1 VADPHREARD
11 DAIRIRAFFAIAL
24 DAPAR
29 RAAGRLARLL
39 RDQPGGDRVRW
50 VREENLHVT
59 LRFLGDIGVTAVP
72 GLLREVGRET
82 AGVAPFAVRLDG
94 VRLFP
99 SSRRPRVV
107 ALEVVPPEPVVAL
120 AAAVERGVLA
130 AGMAPE
136 DRPFRSHLTLGRLR
150 PGAAPP
156 DVTVPDT
163 PDTETLRVT
172 EAVLFQSELH
182 RSGTRYTPIGRV
194 PFGAAR

>member
-1 VADPHREARD
+1 VADPPREARD
-11 DAIRIRAFFAIAL
+11 DATRIRAFFAIEL

-29 RAAGRLARLL
+29 GAAGRLAGLL
-39 RDQPGGDRVRW
+39 RARPGGQQVRW

-59 LRFLGDIGVTAVP
+59 LRFLGDIGAAAVP
-72 GLLREVGRET
+72 ALLREVARET
-82 AGVAPFAVRLDG
+82 AGVAPFAVRLIG

-107 ALEVVPPEPVVAL
+107 ALEVLPPEPITAL
-120 AAAVERGVLA
+120 AAAVDRGVLA

-150 PGAAPP
+150 PGGSPP

-163 PDTETLRVT
+163 PVAETLRVT
-172 EAVLFQSELH
+172 EAVLFQSEFH
-182 RSGTRYTPIGRV
+182 RSGARYTPLGRV
-194 PFGAAR
+194 PLGAAS